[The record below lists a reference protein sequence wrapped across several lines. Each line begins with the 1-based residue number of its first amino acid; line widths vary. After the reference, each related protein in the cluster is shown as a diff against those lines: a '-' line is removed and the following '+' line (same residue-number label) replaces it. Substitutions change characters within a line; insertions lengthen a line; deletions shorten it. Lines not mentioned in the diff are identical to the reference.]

1 MKDIEYKRW
10 LLKERPSLE
19 TQLQRWLDEAVTL
32 ERSTREYISGI
43 QLEENGIRVVLRQY
57 TNRYPHDCLAICAVD
72 LPQSLQ
78 HRGWFK
84 SFLVLCC
91 QLNPWQDVIIEDVKN
106 SHLRRFCKRNGF
118 TVLHDFYPDT
128 FIVNQQ
134 IMLSMP
140 VTPLTAF
147 RAAGWHE

>member
-1 MKDIEYKRW
+1 MRDIEYKRW
-10 LLKERPSLE
+10 LLEERPSLE
-19 TQLQRWLDEAVTL
+19 TQLQRWIEEAVTL
-32 ERSTREYISGI
+32 ERSTSEYISGI
-43 QLEENGIRVVLRQY
+43 QLEENGIRAVLRQY
-57 TNRYPHDCLAICAVD
+57 TNRHPVDCLAICAVD

-106 SHLRRFCKRNGF
+106 PHLHGFCQRNGF
-118 TVLHDFYPDT
+118 AVLDDFYPDT

-134 IMLSMP
+134 IMLRMP

-147 RAAGWHE
+147 HTSE

>member
-1 MKDIEYKRW
+1 MRDIEHKRW

-57 TNRYPHDCLAICAVD
+57 TNRYLHDCLAICAVHLPKD
-72 LPQSLQ
+72 LQN
-78 HRGWFK
+78 RGWFK

-106 SHLRRFCKRNGF
+106 PYLHGFCQRNGF
-118 TVLHDFYPDT
+118 AVLDDFYPDT

-134 IMLSMP
+134 KVLSMT
-140 VTPLTAF
+140 VTPLSSFFAS
-147 RAAGWHE
+147 G

>member
-1 MKDIEYKRW
+1 MRDIVYKRW

-57 TNRYPHDCLAICAVD
+57 TNRYLHDCLAICAVD
-72 LPQSLQ
+72 LPQSLK

-106 SHLRRFCKRNGF
+106 PHLHGFCQRNGF
-118 TVLHDFYPDT
+118 AVLDDFYPDT

-134 IMLSMP
+134 IMLRMP

-147 RAAGWHE
+147 HTSG

>member
-1 MKDIEYKRW
+1 MRDIEHKRW
-10 LLKERPSLE
+10 LLTERPSLE

-43 QLEENGIRVVLRQY
+43 QLEDKGIRVVLRQY
-57 TNRYPHDCLAICAVD
+57 TNRHPVDCLTICAVD
-72 LPQSLQ
+72 LPKGLQ
-78 HRGWFK
+78 NRGWFK
-84 SFLVLCC
+84 SFMVLCC

-106 SHLRRFCKRNGF
+106 PHLHGFCQRNGF
-118 TVLHDFYPDT
+118 AVLDDFYPDT

-134 IMLSMP
+134 IMLRMP

-147 RAAGWHE
+147 HTSE

>member
-1 MKDIEYKRW
+1 MRDIEYKLW

-19 TQLQRWLDEAVTL
+19 MQLLRWIDEAVAL
-32 ERSTREYISGI
+32 ECSTREYISGV
-43 QLEENGIRVVLRQY
+43 QLEEKGIRVVLRQY
-57 TNRYPHDCLAICAVD
+57 TNRHPVDCLTICAVD
-72 LPQSLQ
+72 LPKGLQ
-78 HRGWFK
+78 NRGWFK
-84 SFLVLCC
+84 SFLGRCC

-106 SHLRRFCKRNGF
+106 PHLRGFCQRNGF

-134 IMLSMP
+134 IMLRMP

-147 RAAGWHE
+147 HTSE